1 MKGVFILFENPGKR
15 VVCTLLV
22 FGLAFS
28 SLLTVDSQAAK
39 KTKLKTKKITM
50 KVGQK
55 KKIVINGKKKKAVYR
70 FVSSSK
76 AKATV
81 SKSGVIS
88 AKKAGKVTVTV
99 KETYKKKTKK
109 LGKTVVTI
117 KKKDDGKK
125 PQLTAVPS
133 SSPVATP
140 VVTPV
145 PQTSSQ
151 PQSTEGPKQ
160 TEEPKQTEAPVVTES
175 PAPVMKPIGPYIE
188 DTDSS
193 VPDGFDKVNNEVA
206 GTVEDIT
213 YESTVIKKDAVV
225 KRKAKVVLPK
235 GYTEDKKY
243 PVVYMNHGIGGNE
256 TVFYGDKVQNLIW
269 NAIANGDAEEMI
281 AVFPSCCA
289 NETNNQGD
297 NDFFSVEHYAAYN
310 NFLND
315 LKECLMP
322 YINENYST
330 LTGRENTAVC
340 GFSMGGRVSL
350 HIGFT
355 LQDTFR
361 YVGAFCPAPGIFE
374 HNDNGVHEDGLFTH
388 ETFTL
393 QDQYMDDTLVMIVK
407 GKDDGVVKN
416 FPKDYTDALTANQVP
431 HLFFELPGGH
441 DTSVYKPGMY
451 NFLRR
456 IFHRNEE

>member
-1 MKGVFILFENPGKR
+1 MICMLLIL
-15 VVCTLLV
+15 
-22 FGLAFS
+22 GLAFS

-160 TEEPKQTEAPVVTES
+160 TEEPKQTEVPVVTES
-175 PAPVMKPIGPYIE
+175 PAPAMKPIGPYIE

-193 VPDGFDKVNNEVA
+193 VPDGFDKVNDEVA
-206 GTVEDIT
+206 GTVENIT

-225 KRKAKVVLPK
+225 ERRAKVVLPK

-243 PVVYMNHGIGGNE
+243 PVVYMNHGIGENE
-256 TVFYGDKVQNLIW
+256 TTFYGNNVQNVIW

-281 AVFPSCCA
+281 AVFPNGCA
-289 NETNNQGD
+289 NEKGNSSGLE
-297 NDFFSVEHYAAYN
+297 FFSKEHYAAFD
-310 NFLND
+310 NFIND

-322 YINENYST
+322 YINEHYST

-374 HNDNGVHEDGLFTH
+374 HNDNGVHEDGLFTP

-393 QDQYMDDTLVMIVK
+393 KDEYMNDTLVMIVK
-407 GKDDGVVKN
+407 GKSDGVVKN

-456 IFHRNEE
+456 IFHREEA

>member
-1 MKGVFILFENPGKR
+1 MFKNSGKR
-15 VVCTLLV
+15 VICTLLV

-70 FVSSSK
+70 FASSSK

-81 SKSGVIS
+81 SKSGVVS

-140 VVTPV
+140 VPTPVVTPV

-151 PQSTEGPKQ
+151 PQNTEVPDQ
-160 TEEPKQTEAPVVTES
+160 TETPNQTEAPLETEP
-175 PAPVMKPIGPYIE
+175 PASAMKPIGPYIE

-193 VPDGFDKVNNEVA
+193 VPDGFDEVNDEVA

-213 YESTVIKKDAVV
+213 YDSTVIKEDAVV

-235 GYTEDKKY
+235 GYTENKKY

-269 NAIANGDAEEMI
+269 NAIANGEAEEMI

-289 NETNNQGD
+289 NEKGNQGD

-330 LTGRENTAVC
+330 LTGRDNTAVC

-374 HNDNGVHEDGLFTH
+374 HNDMNVHEDGLFTP

-393 QDQYMDDTLVMIVK
+393 QDQYMNDTLVMIVK
-407 GKDDGVVKN
+407 GTNDTTVKN
-416 FPKDYTDALTANQVP
+416 FPKDYTEALTANQVP

>member
-1 MKGVFILFENPGKR
+1 MLLIL
-15 VVCTLLV
+15 
-22 FGLAFS
+22 GLAFS
-28 SLLTVDSQAAK
+28 GSLSVASQAAK

-55 KKIVINGKKKKAVYR
+55 KKIAIKGKKKKAVYR

-76 AKATV
+76 AKASV
-81 SKSGVIS
+81 SKSGVVT
-88 AKKAGKVTVTV
+88 AKKAGKVTITV
-99 KETYKKKTKK
+99 KETYNKKTKK

-117 KKKDDGKK
+117 KKKEDGKK
-125 PQLTAVPS
+125 PLPTAVPS
-133 SSPVATP
+133 SSPAATP

-145 PQTSSQ
+145 PQSSSQ
-151 PQSTEGPKQ
+151 PQN
-160 TEEPKQTEAPVVTES
+160 TEAPKPTEDPLKTEAPLETET
-175 PAPVMKPIGPYIE
+175 PAPAMKPIGPYIE
-188 DTDSS
+188 DTDFS
-193 VPDGFDKVNNEVA
+193 VPDGFDKVDDEVA
-206 GTVEDIT
+206 GTVVDIT
-213 YESTVIKKDAVV
+213 YDSAVIKENAVV
-225 KRKAKVVLPK
+225 ERKAKVVLPK
-235 GYTEDKKY
+235 GYTADKKY

-256 TVFYGDKVQNLIW
+256 KVFYDDKVQNLIW

-289 NETNNQGD
+289 NETGNQGD
-297 NDFFSVEHYAAYN
+297 NKFFSVEHYAAYN

-322 YINENYST
+322 YINKNYST
-330 LTGRENTAVC
+330 LTGRENTAIC

-374 HNDNGVHEDGLFTH
+374 HNDNNVHEDGLFTP

-393 QDQYMDDTLVMIVK
+393 QDQYMNDTLVMIVK
-407 GKDDGVVKN
+407 GTNDTTVKN

-431 HLFFELPGGH
+431 HLYFELPGGH

-456 IFHRNEE
+456 IFHRN

>member
-1 MKGVFILFENPGKR
+1 MFKSSGKR
-15 VVCTLLV
+15 VISMLLIL
-22 FGLAFS
+22 GLAFS
-28 SLLTVDSQAAK
+28 GSLSVVSQAAK

-55 KKIVINGKKKKAVYR
+55 KKIAINGKKKKAVYR

-76 AKATV
+76 AKASV
-81 SKSGVIS
+81 SKSGVVT
-88 AKKAGKVTVTV
+88 AKKTGKVTITV
-99 KETYKKKTKK
+99 KETYNKKTKK

-117 KKKDDGKK
+117 KKKEDGKK
-125 PQLTAVPS
+125 PVPTAVPS
-133 SSPVATP
+133 SSPAATP

-145 PQTSSQ
+145 PQSSSQ
-151 PQSTEGPKQ
+151 PQN
-160 TEEPKQTEAPVVTES
+160 TEAPKPTEDPLKTEAPLETET

-193 VPDGFDKVNNEVA
+193 VPDGFDKVDDEVA
-206 GTVEDIT
+206 GTVKDIT
-213 YESTVIKKDAVV
+213 YDSAVIKENAVV
-225 KRKAKVVLPK
+225 ERKAKVVLPK
-235 GYTEDKKY
+235 GYTKDKKY

-256 TVFYGDKVQNLIW
+256 KVFYDDKVQNLIW

-289 NETNNQGD
+289 NETGNQGD
-297 NDFFSVEHYAAYN
+297 NEFFSVEHYAAYN

-330 LTGRENTAVC
+330 LTGRENTAIC

-374 HNDNGVHEDGLFTH
+374 HNDNNVHEDGLFTPK
-388 ETFTL
+388 TFTL
-393 QDQYMDDTLVMIVK
+393 QDQYMNDTLVMIVK
-407 GKDDGVVKN
+407 GTNDTTVKN

-431 HLFFELPGGH
+431 HLYFELPGGH

-456 IFHRNEE
+456 IFHRN

>member
-1 MKGVFILFENPGKR
+1 MFKSSGKR
-15 VVCTLLV
+15 VISMLLIL
-22 FGLAFS
+22 GLAFS
-28 SLLTVDSQAAK
+28 GSLSVVSQAAK

-55 KKIVINGKKKKAVYR
+55 KKIAINGKKKKAVYR

-76 AKATV
+76 AKASV
-81 SKSGVIS
+81 SKSGVVT
-88 AKKAGKVTVTV
+88 AKKAGKVTITV

-125 PQLTAVPS
+125 PLPTVVPS
-133 SSPVATP
+133 ATP
-140 VVTPV
+140 VVTPS
-145 PQTSSQ
+145 PQPSSQ
-151 PQSTEGPKQ
+151 PQN
-160 TEEPKQTEAPVVTES
+160 TEAPKPTEDPLKTEAPLETET
-175 PAPVMKPIGPYIE
+175 PAPIMKPIGPYIE

-193 VPDGFDKVNNEVA
+193 VPDGFDKVDTEVA

-213 YESTVIKKDAVV
+213 YDSTVIKENAVV
-225 KRKAKVVLPK
+225 ERKAKVVLPK

-243 PVVYMNHGIGGNE
+243 PVVYMNHGIGENE
-256 TVFYGDKVQNLIW
+256 TTFYGNKVQNVIW

-281 AVFPSCCA
+281 VVFPNGCA
-289 NETNNQGD
+289 NEKGNSSGLE
-297 NDFFSVEHYAAYN
+297 FFSKEHYAAFD
-310 NFLND
+310 NFIND

-374 HNDNGVHEDGLFTH
+374 HNDMNVHEDGLFTP

-393 QDQYMDDTLVMIVK
+393 QDQYMNDTLVMIVK
-407 GKDDGVVKN
+407 GTNDTTVKN

-431 HLFFELPGGH
+431 HLYFELPGGH

-456 IFHRNEE
+456 IFHRN

>member
-1 MKGVFILFENPGKR
+1 MLLIL
-15 VVCTLLV
+15 
-22 FGLAFS
+22 GLAFS
-28 SLLTVDSQAAK
+28 SSLPVASQAAK

-76 AKATV
+76 AKASV
-81 SKSGVIS
+81 SKSGVVT
-88 AKKAGKVTVTV
+88 AKKAGKVTITV

-117 KKKDDGKK
+117 TKKDDGKK
-125 PQLTAVPS
+125 PLPTSVPS
-133 SSPVATP
+133 SSPAATP
-140 VVTPV
+140 VVTPS
-145 PQTSSQ
+145 PQPSSQ
-151 PQSTEGPKQ
+151 PQNTEVPKQ
-160 TEEPKQTEAPVVTES
+160 TEDPKQTEAPLETE
-175 PAPVMKPIGPYIE
+175 APESGMKPIGPYIE

-193 VPDGFDKVNNEVA
+193 VPDGFDEVNDEVA

-213 YESTVIKKDAVV
+213 YDSTVIKEDAVV
-225 KRKAKVVLPK
+225 SRKAKVVLPK
-235 GYTEDKKY
+235 GYSEDKKY
-243 PVVYMNHGIGGNE
+243 PVVYMNHGIGENE
-256 TVFYGDKVQNLIW
+256 TTFYGNKVQNVIW

-281 AVFPSCCA
+281 VVFPNGCA
-289 NETNNQGD
+289 NEKGNSEGLT
-297 NDFFSVEHYAAYN
+297 FFSKEHYAAFD
-310 NFLND
+310 NFIND

-322 YINENYST
+322 YINEHYST
-330 LTGRENTAVC
+330 MTGRDNTAVC

-374 HNDNGVHEDGLFTH
+374 HNDNGVHEDGLFTP

-393 QDQYMDDTLVMIVK
+393 QDKYMDDTLVMIVK
-407 GKDDGVVKN
+407 GTNDGTVKN
-416 FPKDYTDALTANQVP
+416 FPKDYTEALTANQVP
-431 HLFFELPGGH
+431 HLYFELPGGH

-456 IFHRNEE
+456 IFHRSQG

>member
-1 MKGVFILFENPGKR
+1 MLLIL
-15 VVCTLLV
+15 
-22 FGLAFS
+22 GLAFS
-28 SLLTVDSQAAK
+28 STLPVASQAAK

-76 AKATV
+76 AKASV
-81 SKSGVIS
+81 SKSGVVT
-88 AKKAGKVTVTV
+88 AKKTGKVTITV

-125 PQLTAVPS
+125 PLPTVVPS
-133 SSPVATP
+133 ATP
-140 VVTPV
+140 VVTPL
-145 PQTSSQ
+145 PQPSSQ
-151 PQSTEGPKQ
+151 PQN
-160 TEEPKQTEAPVVTES
+160 TEAPKPTEDPLKTEAPLETET

-193 VPDGFDKVNNEVA
+193 VPDGFDKVDTEVA

-213 YESTVIKKDAVV
+213 YDSTVIKKDDVV
-225 KRKAKVVLPK
+225 SRKAKVVLPK

-289 NETNNQGD
+289 NETNNQGEHE
-297 NDFFSVEHYAAYN
+297 FFSVEHYAAYN

-322 YINENYST
+322 YINEHYST
-330 LTGRENTAVC
+330 LTGRENTAIC

-361 YVGAFCPAPGIFE
+361 YVGAFCPAPGILE
-374 HNDNGVHEDGLFTH
+374 HNDNGVHEDGLFTP

-393 QDQYMDDTLVMIVK
+393 QDQYMNDTLVMIVK
-407 GKDDGVVKN
+407 GTSDGVVKN

-431 HLFFELPGGH
+431 HLYFELPGGH

-456 IFHRNEE
+456 IFHRN

>member
-1 MKGVFILFENPGKR
+1 MFKSSGKR
-15 VVCTLLV
+15 VISMLLIL
-22 FGLAFS
+22 GLAFS
-28 SLLTVDSQAAK
+28 GSLSVVSQAAK

-55 KKIVINGKKKKAVYR
+55 KKIAINGKKKKAVYR

-76 AKATV
+76 AKASV
-81 SKSGVIS
+81 SKSGVVT
-88 AKKAGKVTVTV
+88 AKKAGKVTITV

-125 PQLTAVPS
+125 PLPTVAPS
-133 SSPVATP
+133 ATP
-140 VVTPV
+140 VVTPS
-145 PQTSSQ
+145 PQPSSQ
-151 PQSTEGPKQ
+151 PQN
-160 TEEPKQTEAPVVTES
+160 TEAPKPTEDPLKTEAPLETET
-175 PAPVMKPIGPYIE
+175 PAPIMKPIGPYIE

-193 VPDGFDKVNNEVA
+193 VPDGFDKVDTEVA

-213 YESTVIKKDAVV
+213 YDSTVIKENAVV
-225 KRKAKVVLPK
+225 ERKAKVVLPK

-243 PVVYMNHGIGGNE
+243 PVVYMNHGIGENE
-256 TVFYGDKVQNLIW
+256 TTFYGNKVQNVIW

-281 AVFPSCCA
+281 VVFPNGCA
-289 NETNNQGD
+289 NEKGNSSGLE
-297 NDFFSVEHYAAYN
+297 FFSKEHYAAFD
-310 NFLND
+310 NFIND

-374 HNDNGVHEDGLFTH
+374 HNDMNVHEDGLFTP

-393 QDQYMDDTLVMIVK
+393 QDQYMNDTLVMIVK
-407 GKDDGVVKN
+407 GTNDTTVKN

-431 HLFFELPGGH
+431 HLYFELPGGH

-456 IFHRNEE
+456 IFHRN

>member
-1 MKGVFILFENPGKR
+1 MFKSSGKR
-15 VVCTLLV
+15 VISMLLIL
-22 FGLAFS
+22 GLAFS
-28 SLLTVDSQAAK
+28 GSLSVASQAAK

-55 KKIVINGKKKKAVYR
+55 KKIAIKGKKKKAVYR

-76 AKATV
+76 AKASV
-81 SKSGVIS
+81 SKSGVVT
-88 AKKAGKVTVTV
+88 AKKAGKVTITV
-99 KETYKKKTKK
+99 KETYNKKTKK

-117 KKKDDGKK
+117 KKKEDGKK
-125 PQLTAVPS
+125 PLPTAVPS
-133 SSPVATP
+133 SSPAATP

-145 PQTSSQ
+145 PQSSSQ
-151 PQSTEGPKQ
+151 PQN
-160 TEEPKQTEAPVVTES
+160 TEAPKPTEDPLKTEAPLETET
-175 PAPVMKPIGPYIE
+175 PAPAMKPIGPYIE
-188 DTDSS
+188 DTDFS
-193 VPDGFDKVNNEVA
+193 VPDGFDKVDDEVA
-206 GTVEDIT
+206 GTVVDIT
-213 YESTVIKKDAVV
+213 YDSAVIKENAVV
-225 KRKAKVVLPK
+225 ERKAKVVLPK
-235 GYTEDKKY
+235 GYTADKKY

-256 TVFYGDKVQNLIW
+256 KVFYDDKVQNLIW

-289 NETNNQGD
+289 NETGNQGD
-297 NDFFSVEHYAAYN
+297 NKFFSVEHYAAYN

-322 YINENYST
+322 YINKNYST
-330 LTGRENTAVC
+330 LTGRENTAIC

-374 HNDNGVHEDGLFTH
+374 HNDNNVHEDGLFTP

-393 QDQYMDDTLVMIVK
+393 QDQYMNDTLVMIVK
-407 GKDDGVVKN
+407 GTNDTTVKN

-431 HLFFELPGGH
+431 HLYFELPGGH

-456 IFHRNEE
+456 IFHRN

>member
-1 MKGVFILFENPGKR
+1 MFKNSGKR
-15 VVCTLLV
+15 VICTLLV

-81 SKSGVIS
+81 SKSGVVS
-88 AKKAGKVTVTV
+88 AKKAGKVTV
-99 KETYKKKTKK
+99 KA
-109 LGKTVVTI
+109 
-117 KKKDDGKK
+117 KDDGKK

-133 SSPVATP
+133 SSPAATPVPTP

-151 PQSTEGPKQ
+151 PQNTEVPDQ
-160 TEEPKQTEAPVVTES
+160 TETPNQTEAPLETEP
-175 PAPVMKPIGPYIE
+175 PASAMKPIGPYIE

-193 VPDGFDKVNNEVA
+193 VPDGFDEVNDEVA

-213 YESTVIKKDAVV
+213 YDSTVIKEDAVV
-225 KRKAKVVLPK
+225 SRKAKVVLPK

-243 PVVYMNHGIGGNE
+243 PVVYMNHGIGENE
-256 TVFYGDKVQNLIW
+256 TTFFGNKVQNVIW

-281 AVFPSCCA
+281 VVFPNGCA
-289 NETNNQGD
+289 NEKGNSSGLE
-297 NDFFSVEHYAAYN
+297 FFSKEHYAAFD
-310 NFLND
+310 NFIND

-330 LTGRENTAVC
+330 LTGRDNTAVC

-374 HNDNGVHEDGLFTH
+374 HNDMNVHEDGLFTP

-393 QDQYMDDTLVMIVK
+393 QDQYMNDTLVMIVK
-407 GKDDGVVKN
+407 GTNDTTVKN
-416 FPKDYTDALTANQVP
+416 FPKDYTEALTANQVP

>member
-160 TEEPKQTEAPVVTES
+160 TEAPVVTES

-243 PVVYMNHGIGGNE
+243 PVVYMNHGIGENE
-256 TVFYGDKVQNLIW
+256 TTFFGNKVQNVIW

-281 AVFPSCCA
+281 VVFPNGCA
-289 NETNNQGD
+289 NEKGNSSGLE
-297 NDFFSVEHYAAYN
+297 FFSKEHYAAFD
-310 NFLND
+310 NFIND

-322 YINENYST
+322 YINEKYST

-374 HNDNGVHEDGLFTH
+374 HNDMNVHEDGLFTP

-407 GKDDGVVKN
+407 GTNDTTVKN
-416 FPKDYTDALTANQVP
+416 FPKDYTEALTANQVP

>member
-1 MKGVFILFENPGKR
+1 MFENPGKR

-160 TEEPKQTEAPVVTES
+160 TEAPVVTES

-243 PVVYMNHGIGGNE
+243 PVVYMNHGIGENE
-256 TVFYGDKVQNLIW
+256 TTFFGNKVQNVIW

-281 AVFPSCCA
+281 VVFPNGCA
-289 NETNNQGD
+289 NEKGNSSGLE
-297 NDFFSVEHYAAYN
+297 FFSKEHYAAFD
-310 NFLND
+310 NFIND

-322 YINENYST
+322 YINEKYST

-374 HNDNGVHEDGLFTH
+374 HNDMNVHEDGLFTP

-407 GKDDGVVKN
+407 GTNDTTVKN
-416 FPKDYTDALTANQVP
+416 FPKDYTEALTANQVP

>member
-1 MKGVFILFENPGKR
+1 MFENPGKR

-160 TEEPKQTEAPVVTES
+160 TEAPVVTES

-213 YESTVIKKDAVV
+213 YESTVIKEDAVV
-225 KRKAKVVLPK
+225 ERKAKVVLPK
-235 GYTEDKKY
+235 GYTKDKKY
-243 PVVYMNHGIGGNE
+243 PVVYMNHGIGENE
-256 TVFYGDKVQNLIW
+256 TTFFGNKVQNVIW

-281 AVFPSCCA
+281 VVFPNGCA
-289 NETNNQGD
+289 NEKGNSSGLE
-297 NDFFSVEHYAAYN
+297 FFSKEHYAAFD
-310 NFLND
+310 NFIND

-322 YINENYST
+322 YINEKYST

-374 HNDNGVHEDGLFTH
+374 HNDMNVHEDGLFTP

-407 GKDDGVVKN
+407 GTNDTTVKN
-416 FPKDYTDALTANQVP
+416 FPKDYTEALTANQVP

-456 IFHRNEE
+456 IFHRNEG

>member
-1 MKGVFILFENPGKR
+1 MLLIL
-15 VVCTLLV
+15 
-22 FGLAFS
+22 GLAFS
-28 SLLTVDSQAAK
+28 SSLSVASQAAK

-50 KVGQK
+50 KVGQTK
-55 KKIVINGKKKKAVYR
+55 KVVINGKKKKAVYR

-76 AKATV
+76 AKASV
-81 SKSGVIS
+81 SKSGVVT
-88 AKKAGKVTVTV
+88 AKKAGKVTITV

-117 KKKDDGKK
+117 KKKDDEKK
-125 PQLTAVPS
+125 TLPTVVPT
-133 SSPVATP
+133 ATP
-140 VVTPV
+140 VVTPA
-145 PQTSSQ
+145 PQPSSQ
-151 PQSTEGPKQ
+151 PQNTEGPKQ
-160 TEEPKQTEAPVVTES
+160 TEEPKQTEAPLETET

-193 VPDGFDKVNNEVA
+193 VPDGFDKVNDEVA

-213 YESTVIKKDAVV
+213 YDSTVIKEDTVV
-225 KRKAKVVLPK
+225 SRKAKVVLPK

-243 PVVYMNHGIGGNE
+243 PVVYMNHGIGGDE
-256 TVFYGDKVQNLIW
+256 KVFYNDKVQNLIW

-289 NETNNQGD
+289 NETNNQGKHE
-297 NDFFSVEHYAAYN
+297 FFSVEHYAAYN

-322 YINENYST
+322 YINKNYST
-330 LTGRENTAVC
+330 LTGRDNTAVC

-374 HNDNGVHEDGLFTH
+374 HNDNGVHEDGLFTP

-393 QDQYMDDTLVMIVK
+393 QDQYMNDTLVMIVK
-407 GKDDGVVKN
+407 GTNDGTVKN
-416 FPKDYTDALTANQVP
+416 FPKNYTDALTANQVP
-431 HLFFELPGGH
+431 HLYFELPGGH
-441 DTSVYKPGMY
+441 DGGVYKPGMY

-456 IFHRNEE
+456 IFHRN